1 MALLEKKV
9 GRRNFLK
16 GSAAAAAAL
25 AAAGISGCAPNQ
37 GEGEK
42 LSGTGTDGMT
52 PHTVASDAAVLD
64 GGEWI
69 TVDCW
74 GNCGGR
80 CVNKVLVQDGVVLRQ
95 KTDDVDEDTLEH
107 PQQRSCPRGHS
118 MRQHVFNANRVK
130 YPMKR
135 KSWQPGGGENAHGE
149 LRGEEGWERISWD
162 EALDYVAD
170 ELKRVYNDYGPRS
183 VVCMGTDWPV
193 LNLLGGRLQWNSTE
207 SYGNWYNAPIRMG
220 GSISSGLPDCG
231 NNNDRLDMLNAE
243 TIVLYGVNPAWH
255 NAGNASYYYRLA
267 KEAGVQFVFVGPE
280 YNVSAS
286 MLDARWIR
294 VRPGTDT
301 ALLLA
306 VAYEMIRLNNIDL
319 DFLHKYCIG
328 YDAETLP
335 AGAEENFQSY
345 VLGEYDGVPKTPEW
359 ASEICGT
366 PVEDITWFAET
377 IGAEHDV
384 MLHHNYA
391 PSRYRGTIDL
401 PQLFLTVGCMGGHLG
416 RSGNSVGATFSIEAG
431 NGGHAE
437 KLVRVGAVVAERATG
452 KTAKN
457 ELEDSQMPK
466 STIWRD
472 ILAGHY
478 TCYGDYRNG
487 EIDNGFVGRDPKE
500 YDFDPKIIVNDFHNP
515 LQENGRAHV

>member
-64 GGEWI
+64 SGEWI

-401 PQLFLTVGCMGGHLG
+401 PQLFLTVGCMGGQ
-416 RSGNSVGATFSIEAG
+416 I
-431 NGGHAE
+431 
-437 KLVRVGAVVAERATG
+437 
-452 KTAKN
+452 
-457 ELEDSQMPK
+457 
-466 STIWRD
+466 
-472 ILAGHY
+472 
-478 TCYGDYRNG
+478 
-487 EIDNGFVGRDPKE
+487 
-500 YDFDPKIIVNDFHNP
+500 
-515 LQENGRAHV
+515 GRAHV

>member
-1 MALLEKKV
+1 
-9 GRRNFLK
+9 
-16 GSAAAAAAL
+16 
-25 AAAGISGCAPNQ
+25 
-37 GEGEK
+37 
-42 LSGTGTDGMT
+42 
-52 PHTVASDAAVLD
+52 
-64 GGEWI
+64 
-69 TVDCW
+69 
-74 GNCGGR
+74 
-80 CVNKVLVQDGVVLRQ
+80 
-95 KTDDVDEDTLEH
+95 
-107 PQQRSCPRGHS
+107 
-118 MRQHVFNANRVK
+118 
-130 YPMKR
+130 
-135 KSWQPGGGENAHGE
+135 
-149 LRGEEGWERISWD
+149 
-162 EALDYVAD
+162 
-170 ELKRVYNDYGPRS
+170 
-183 VVCMGTDWPV
+183 
-193 LNLLGGRLQWNSTE
+193 
-207 SYGNWYNAPIRMG
+207 
-220 GSISSGLPDCG
+220 
-231 NNNDRLDMLNAE
+231 MLNAE

-335 AGAEENFQSY
+335 TGAEENFQSY

-401 PQLFLTVGCMGGHLG
+401 PQLFLTVGCMGRPSRSFGQLRGCNVLHRG
-416 RSGNSVGATFSIEAG
+416 RQWGPRGEACARG
-431 NGGHAE
+431 RCRG
-437 KLVRVGAVVAERATG
+437 RARQRARRR
-452 KTAKN
+452 KT
-457 ELEDSQMPK
+457 SSRTPQMPK

-478 TCYGDYRNG
+478 TCYGDYPQW
-487 EIDNGFVGRDPKE
+487 RDRQRVRGSRPE
-500 YDFDPKIIVNDFHNP
+500 GVRLRSEDHRERLP
-515 LQENGRAHV
+515 

>member
-52 PHTVASDAAVLD
+52 PHTVASDVAVLD

-162 EALDYVAD
+162 EALDYIAAEMKKAYDTWGPKSILAAAYSDIGDTYFDQVICLLNAKGGAMHHELGTVSLGSWPVPEIMMTGGMLAAPDSLSIQDSELHFHFGNNWMANKGGNTAYQLDYAKREGGKVIIVEPWLNQTAQAVAD
-170 ELKRVYNDYGPRS
+170 EWV
-183 VVCMGTDWPV
+183 
-193 LNLLGGRLQWNSTE
+193 
-207 SYGNWYNAPIRMG
+207 PI
-220 GSISSGLPDCG
+220 I
-231 NNNDRLDMLNAE
+231 
-243 TIVLYGVNPAWH
+243 
-255 NAGNASYYYRLA
+255 
-267 KEAGVQFVFVGPE
+267 
-280 YNVSAS
+280 
-286 MLDARWIR
+286 
-294 VRPGTDT
+294 PGTDT
-301 ALLLA
+301 AFCIGMM
-306 VAYEMIRLNNIDL
+306 YHMIENDL
-319 DFLHKYCIG
+319 QDQDFLDKYCVG
-328 YDAETLP
+328 FDAEHMP
-335 AGAEENFQSY
+335 EGADPKDNFKDY
-345 VLGEYDGVPKTPEW
+345 VLGTHDDEPKTPEW
-359 ASEICGT
+359 AEAICGV
-366 PVEDITWFAET
+366 PAADIRRLAEEIASTEKVNFFAGQST
-377 IGAEHDV
+377 TKI
-384 MLHHNYA
+384 
-391 PSRYRGTIDL
+391 P
-401 PQLFLTVGCMGGHLG
+401 
-416 RSGNSVGATFSIEAG
+416 AG
-431 NGGHAE
+431 
-437 KLVRVGAVVAERATG
+437 
-452 KTAKN
+452 
-457 ELEDSQMPK
+457 
-466 STIWRD
+466 
-472 ILAGHY
+472 
-478 TCYGDYRNG
+478 
-487 EIDNGFVGRDPKE
+487 
-500 YDFDPKIIVNDFHNP
+500 
-515 LQENGRAHV
+515 